1 MKDDNSLVMGEL
13 RAVPPSDLSSFYESA
28 MIKVG
33 MRRVKDR
40 VESE

>member
-1 MKDDNSLVMGEL
+1 MEDDNSLVMGEL

-33 MRRVKDR
+33 IRRVKDP